1 MSFLEMRTFYAQGA
15 KPEAGD
21 TQKDKVIQVP
31 ALRKLVVSCG
41 LKSPTVS
48 HVTSAKPSHPIVSA
62 LIWRGGQ
69 NYFVQ

>member
-1 MSFLEMRTFYAQGA
+1 MRTFYAQGT

-21 TQKDKVIQVP
+21 TQKNKVVQVP
-31 ALRKLVVSCG
+31 ALRKLVVSYG
-41 LKSPTVS
+41 LKSPTVC